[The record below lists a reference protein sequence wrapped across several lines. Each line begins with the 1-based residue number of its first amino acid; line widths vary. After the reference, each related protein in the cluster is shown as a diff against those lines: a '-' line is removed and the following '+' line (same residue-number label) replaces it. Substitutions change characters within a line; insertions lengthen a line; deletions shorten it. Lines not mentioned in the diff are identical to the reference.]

1 MTARRHEH
9 VGRLEIAVHDAR
21 LVRGV
26 ECIGDLNRQRE
37 QLVDRQAMGV
47 QVVAQGSA
55 VEPFHR
61 DERPA
66 VVFTNLVDGADVG
79 MIQRR
84 RGSCFAPE
92 TLDRT
97 RIVSEVGRKELER
110 NLSTERQVLCE
121 EHDTHSAAA
130 QQGMYAIAADRFTRG
145 HRAVRPVAATLTYFR
160 SSRSTS
166 ARARASTLL
175 RSSRSWRS
183 PSDMLRLSAVTL
195 TNSASSRSGSGGS
208 TPSGSAT

>member
-9 VGRLEIAVHDAR
+9 VGRLEIAVHDAG

-26 ECIGDLNRQRE
+26 ECIGNLNRQRE
-37 QLVDRQAMGV
+37 QFVDRQAMGV

-66 VVFTNLVDGADVG
+66 RVLTNLVDGADVG

-84 RGSCFAPE
+84 RGSGFTSEA
-92 TLDRT
+92 LDRT
-97 RIVSEVGRKELER
+97 SIVSELGREELER
-110 NLSTERQVLCE
+110 NLATERQVLGE

-130 QQGMYAIAADRFTRG
+130 KQRMHDDSGRPFHQVSSG
-145 HRAVRPVAATLTYFR
+145 VRPVAATLTYFR

-175 RSSRSWRS
+175 RSSNCWRS
-183 PSDMLRLSAVTL
+183 ASDMLRLSAVTL